1 MNAKAL
7 FTRGNRGILLDV
19 VVFLLNV
26 ILMSWLT
33 RSFVGLVRLT
43 SAGDKFAGLTLGLF
57 FLGIFVLPAAGSV
70 LKRRHYHQWLAR
82 VSRRRAGAEKRV
94 AAPAGNAA
102 VGCLLHPAF
111 YLAVSLCLAV
121 TAAVLLGTQVF
132 GEDFHQHGAIF
143 LPLIFGSLVLS
154 VFQTIVVYS
163 YFKPP
168 GKAPAGAFWLD
179 PKSALL
185 GDLCLY
191 LNMILFQVLWNVAI
205 SSPFGGVTDFKDFA
219 GRAFFLFFIALLIYF
234 PPRVFYLAEDINRP
248 AAWATI
254 FLANSPVIMRVLF
267 GLDVRGIF

>member
-1 MNAKAL
+1 MNAQAI
-7 FTRGNRGILLDV
+7 FAGGNRGILLDV
-19 VVFLLNV
+19 IVFLLNV
-26 ILMSWLT
+26 TLMGCLT

-43 SAGDKFAGLTLGLF
+43 SAGDKFAGVTLGLF
-57 FLGIFVLPAAGSV
+57 FLGMFVLPAAGSV
-70 LKRRHYHQWLAR
+70 LKRRHYHRRLAR
-82 VSRRRAGAEKRV
+82 VPRRRAGADKRV
-94 AAPAGNAA
+94 PAPAGNAA
-102 VGCLLHPAF
+102 VGCLLHLAF

-121 TAAVLLGTQVF
+121 TAAVLLGTQAF

-168 GKAPAGAFWLD
+168 RKAPAGEFWLG

-191 LNMILFQVLWNVAI
+191 LNMIFFQVLWNVAT
-205 SSPFGGVTDFKDFA
+205 SSPFGGVTNFKDFA
-219 GRAFFLFFIALLIYF
+219 GRAFFLFFIALLVYF

-248 AAWATI
+248 TAWATI
-254 FLANSPVIMRVLF
+254 FLANSPVILRVLF